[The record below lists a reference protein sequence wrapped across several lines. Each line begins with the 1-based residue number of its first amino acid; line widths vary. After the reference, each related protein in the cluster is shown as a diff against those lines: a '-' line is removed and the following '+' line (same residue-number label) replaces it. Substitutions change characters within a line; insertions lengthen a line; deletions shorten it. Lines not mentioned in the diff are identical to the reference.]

1 MTCDR
6 VVGEAQLGLLV
17 ALDGWQMIDIVSPLK
32 IKMEPPKMEVWKVMF
47 FLFMGD
53 LWVPTVNLPGCI

>member
-17 ALDGWQMIDIVSPLK
+17 ALDGWQMIDIVTPLK
-32 IKMEPPKMEVWKVMF
+32 IKMEPPKMEGLEGHVP

-53 LWVPTVNLPGCI
+53 L